1 MIDKILTL
9 EKPIML
15 FFQSIRVPA
24 VSSIAEFLSF
34 LGESTWAVGLILFI
48 YFVFDK
54 RTGFAL
60 ASVNMATHV
69 VNNTLKAIFRIPR
82 PWVKFEGEIF
92 PLRESTATGYS
103 FPSGHSAG
111 AGSLYWGLY
120 KSYKNKVIRGLCIAL
135 IILIP
140 LSRIYLGVHWP
151 LDVIFGLAIGI
162 LFASCIENFKR
173 VYDDL
178 PLFRKLALVLSPVLI
193 ILALVDAV
201 LIDTGV
207 LDSTLYKDLASSF
220 IGLGAVYLA
229 SYLERRYINFIH
241 KKGIPTRILGFI
253 LSFALGYLVT
263 LFPLS
268 KISVMPR
275 LSKTLGLLLFIVW
288 EIYLWPL
295 IGVKIKVYEKEVSTP
310 EA

>member
-15 FFQSIRVPA
+15 FFQDIRIPA
-24 VSSIAEFLSF
+24 LSFIAEALSF
-34 LGESTWAVGLILFI
+34 LGESTWAVALILFI

-54 RTGFAL
+54 KTGFAL
-60 ASVNMATHV
+60 ATVNMTAHV
-69 VNNTLKAIFRIPR
+69 VNNTLKAVFRIPR

-111 AGSLYWGLY
+111 AGSLYYGLY
-120 KSYKNKVIRGLCIAL
+120 KSYKNKAVRAACAAL
-135 IILIP
+135 MVLIP

-151 LDVIFGLAIGI
+151 LDVVFGLLIGLI
-162 LFASCIENFKR
+162 ISSFIENFKS
-173 VYDDL
+173 VYDNL
-178 PLFRKLALVLSPVLI
+178 SLFKKLAF
-193 ILALVDAV
+193 ILAPLLIVLALIDAV

-220 IGLGAVYLA
+220 VGLGAVYLA
-229 SYLERRYINFIH
+229 SYLERRYINFTH
-241 KKGIPTRILGFI
+241 TKKIGARILYFA
-253 LSFALGYLVT
+253 LSFAVGYLIT
-263 LFPLS
+263 LFPFS
-268 KISVMPR
+268 KIKVMTR
-275 LSKTLGLLLFIVW
+275 LFKTLGLLLLIVW

-295 IGVKIKVYEKEVSTP
+295 IGVKMGVYRKEEES
-310 EA
+310 